1 MLFKTL
7 EIQGFKSFA
16 DKTVITFDTKTTAVV
31 GSNGNGK
38 SNISDALRWV
48 MGEQS
53 AKTMRGKNME
63 DVIFHG
69 TVGADGAM
77 ERKPMGFAH
86 VALTIDNADRS
97 LSVDA
102 DEVVISRKLY
112 RSGDSE
118 YLING
123 KKSRLRDIQE
133 LLMGTGL
140 GRDGYSIIG
149 QGRVKEIVE
158 ARDTERREVFE
169 EAAGVSLFLHK
180 KADAEKQLAQA
191 EDNITRQRDLIR
203 VDEERLP
210 MLKKQ
215 SEKAVKASELM
226 TQKKG
231 LEISVSV
238 ARLNEKRDTLTKIS
252 DDLLINNGE
261 CEQFEREIKEAEAE
275 IETLGDEKMASQAR
289 LERIRSSIQTAND
302 ELAEKRSNISVEEN
316 NLKHNEERRAELT
329 EQLKNAKENSA
340 TFDEQIK
347 DINAQIDDAKKA
359 ADECEEKAGKF
370 RKKLDE
376 ISDRNTAASEEYSA
390 LESEIAGLRAEEA
403 KQELGASMARR
414 TAEEVEAQKQS
425 FLSDLSDGESKIN
438 EYKKELENV
447 RKTAKKNAEEKD
459 TAQNKLAG
467 MERLAEGKR
476 KRYEEARTAL
486 EQVNRALSEK
496 QQRYKVLSDIEKSK
510 EGYNR
515 AVKEILTA
523 GEQGRLHGI
532 HGIVADVIT
541 VPEKYVTAI
550 ETVLSSVMQ
559 NIIVDNEET
568 ATRCIRYLKEA
579 KAGRATF
586 YPLTSMKGRYLN
598 EPRLKSEA
606 GFEGIASELVEC
618 GDEYAQ
624 IVSNL
629 LGLTAVVDDIDTATV
644 IGKKYGYKFRIVTLD
659 GQLVN
664 AGGSFTGGSQ
674 IAKTGIISRKQELD
688 SLYSEIAKLRESEKT
703 KNEEF
708 ERYKAE
714 IAKFNIESE
723 GMGDRIRELEQE
735 EIKSGAEISRL
746 SSLIE
751 QLETQGETSRKTLE
765 GFDAQIKQ
773 QNEIA
778 AAADGKKAE
787 LGEKIEELEKKLEEQ
802 SGERT
807 EAENEIR
814 DISEKIKQ
822 YNQDKLD
829 REHDIDLLKQQIKN
843 IEDNRRT
850 LIENSD
856 GYKQAMSELDDSD
869 REIREKIERIKRE
882 IEQGAGELDDKKD
895 EIKSLTD
902 EINEFDRR
910 ITELH
915 KSINEANQHKEKFSR
930 EVARLDERQVT
941 VQREYD
947 KIVALLYDS
956 YSLTVSEAAEQAEIP
971 ENLLAA
977 ENELTDLNKQI
988 SALGPVNM
996 DSVEEYRLVSERYE
1010 FQSKQLKDI
1019 EDSKR
1024 ELEKIIADMT
1034 ESIKTQFLE
1043 SFNDIN
1049 RHFKNVF
1056 VQIFGEGAHA
1066 ELELT
1071 NPEDVLNSGVEI
1083 KAAPPGKV
1091 IKNLISLSGGEQT
1104 LVAITIY
1111 FAILMHRP
1119 TPFCM
1124 LDEVDAALDVVN
1136 VEKYISYLNRF
1147 SQSTQL
1153 MIISHRRGTI
1163 EGCSVLYGVVMQE
1176 KGVSRLIRQE
1186 LTDELD
1192 GVTN

>member
-16 DKTVITFDTKTTAVV
+16 DKTVLTFDTKTTAVV

-48 MGEQS
+48 MGEQG
-53 AKTMRGKNME
+53 AKTLRGEKME

-69 TVGADGAM
+69 TV

-86 VALTIDNADRS
+86 VALTIDNADRA

-112 RSGDSE
+112 RSGESE

-123 KKSRLRDIQE
+123 KKSRLKDVQE

-149 QGRVKEIVE
+149 QGRVAEIVN
-158 ARDTERREVFE
+158 ARDTQRREIFE

-191 EDNITRQRDLIR
+191 EENMTRQRDLIR

-210 MLKKQ
+210 ILKKQ

-226 TQKKG
+226 AQKKE
-231 LEISVSV
+231 LDISVSV
-238 ARLNEKRDTLTKIS
+238 ARLNEKRDALTKIE
-252 DDLLINNGE
+252 DDLLINRGE
-261 CEQFEREIKEAEAE
+261 CEHFERDIKNAETE
-275 IETLGDEKMASQAR
+275 IENLGDDKLASQGR
-289 LERIRSSIQTAND
+289 LERMRSSIQSAND
-302 ELAEKRSNISVEEN
+302 ELAEKRANISVAEN
-316 NLKHNEERRAELT
+316 DLKHNNERREELT
-329 EQLKNAKENSA
+329 EQLKSAKENSA

-347 DINAQIDDAKKA
+347 SVNAEIEKAQKA
-359 ADECEEKAGKF
+359 AEENEKQAAEFQK
-370 RKKLDE
+370 RLDE
-376 ISDRNTAASEEYSA
+376 ISDRNSAAGEEYSA

-403 KQELGASMARR
+403 KQELALSMAKRS
-414 TAEEVEAQKQS
+414 AEETESQKKT
-425 FLSDLSDGESKIN
+425 FLDDLSSGEDKIN
-438 EYKKELENV
+438 EYKTELKDV
-447 RKTAKKNAEEKD
+447 RKAAAQNAEEKD
-459 TAQNKLAG
+459 TAKNRLAG

-476 KRYEEARTAL
+476 KRYDEARRSL
-486 EQVNRALSEK
+486 DEVNAKLGEK
-496 QQRYKVLSDIEKSK
+496 QQRYRVLSDIEKSK

-515 AVKEILTA
+515 AVKEVLNA

-541 VPEKYVTAI
+541 VQEKYVTAI
-550 ETVLSSVMQ
+550 ETALSSVMQ

-568 ATRCIRYLKEA
+568 ATRCIRFLKEA
-579 KAGRATF
+579 NAGRTTF
-586 YPLTSMKGRYLN
+586 YPLTSMKGRHLN
-598 EPRLKSEA
+598 EPRLEQEN

-624 IVSNL
+624 IISNL

-659 GQLVN
+659 GQIVN
-664 AGGSFTGGSQ
+664 AGGSFTGGSR
-674 IAKTGIISRKQELD
+674 ISKSGIISRKQELD
-688 SLYSEIAKLRESEKT
+688 ALYTEISKLRESAKS
-703 KNEEF
+703 KSEEF

-735 EIKSGAEISRL
+735 DIKTSAEISRL
-746 SSLIE
+746 QSLIE
-751 QLETQGETSRKTLE
+751 QLETQGESARKTLE

-773 QNEIA
+773 QNDIA
-778 AAADGKKAE
+778 AAAEKRMGE
-787 LGEKIEELEKKLEEQ
+787 LTEKITELEKKHEEQ

-807 EAENEIR
+807 EAENKIR

-822 YNQDKLD
+822 FNLEKLD
-829 REHDIDLLKQQIKN
+829 RERDIDVFRQQIKN
-843 IEDNRRT
+843 IEENRRT

-856 GYKQAMSELDDSD
+856 GYKQAMSDLDASD
-869 REIREKIERIKRE
+869 RGIREKIERIKRE
-882 IEQGAGELDDKKD
+882 IEQSAGEISDRND
-895 EIKSLTD
+895 ELTALTD
-902 EINEFDRR
+902 EINEFDRK
-910 ITELH
+910 INELH
-915 KSINEANQHKEKFSR
+915 RSINDYNRDKEKFSR

-941 VQREYD
+941 VQKEYD
-947 KIVALLYDS
+947 KIVALLFDS
-956 YSLTVSEAAEQAEIP
+956 YSLTVSEATEQAALP

-977 ENELTDLNKQI
+977 ENELSDLNKQI
-988 SALGPVNM
+988 NALGIVNM
-996 DSVEEYRLVSERYE
+996 ASIEEYEIVSQRYE

-1024 ELEKIIADMT
+1024 ELEKLIAEMT
-1034 ESIKTQFLE
+1034 ESIKTQFLDA
-1043 SFNDIN
+1043 FNDIN
-1049 RHFKNVF
+1049 RHFKDVF
-1056 VQIFGEGAHA
+1056 VQVFGEGAHA

-1071 NPEDVLNSGVEI
+1071 NPEDVLASGIEI

-1091 IKNLISLSGGEQT
+1091 IKNLISLSGGEQAM
-1104 LVAITIY
+1104 VAITIY

-1124 LDEVDAALDVVN
+1124 LDEVDAPLDVVN
-1136 VEKYISYLNRF
+1136 VEKYINYLNRF
-1147 SQSTQL
+1147 SQHTQL
-1153 MIISHRRGTI
+1153 MLISHRRGTI
-1163 EGCSVLYGVVMQE
+1163 EGCQVLYGVFMQE
-1176 KGVSRLIRQE
+1176 KGVSRLLRQE
-1186 LTDELD
+1186 LTDDLD

>member
-16 DKTVITFDTKTTAVV
+16 DKTVLTFDTRTTAVV

-48 MGEQS
+48 MGEQG
-53 AKTMRGKNME
+53 AKTLRGEKME

-69 TVGADGAM
+69 TT
-77 ERKPMGFAH
+77 ERKPMGYAH
-86 VALTIDNADRS
+86 VALTIDNADRA

-112 RSGDSE
+112 RSGESE

-123 KKSRLRDIQE
+123 NKSRLKDIQE

-149 QGRVKEIVE
+149 QGRVAEIVN
-158 ARDTERREVFE
+158 ARDTQRREIFE

-191 EDNITRQRDLIR
+191 EENMTRQRDLIR

-210 MLKKQ
+210 ILKKQ

-226 TQKKG
+226 AQKKE

-238 ARLNEKRDTLTKIS
+238 ARLNEKRDALTKIE
-252 DDLLINNGE
+252 DDLLINRGE
-261 CEQFEREIKEAEAE
+261 CEHFERDIKNAETE
-275 IETLGDEKMASQAR
+275 IENLGDDKMASQGR
-289 LERIRSSIQTAND
+289 LERMRSGIQSAND
-302 ELAEKRSNISVEEN
+302 ELAEKRANISVAEN
-316 NLKHNEERRAELT
+316 DLKHNTERRAELT
-329 EQLKNAKENSA
+329 EQLKSARENSA

-347 DINAQIDDAKKA
+347 AVNAEIAKAEKA
-359 ADECEEKAGKF
+359 AEENEKQAAEFQK
-370 RKKLDE
+370 RLDE
-376 ISDRNTAASEEYSA
+376 ISNRNSAASEEYSA

-403 KQELGASMARR
+403 KQELALSMARR
-414 TAEEVEAQKQS
+414 SAEETEGQKKT
-425 FLSDLSDGESKIN
+425 FLDDISSGEGKIN
-438 EYKKELENV
+438 EYKAELEGV
-447 RKTAKKNAEEKD
+447 RKVAAKNAEEKD
-459 TAQNKLAG
+459 TAKNRLAG

-476 KRYEEARTAL
+476 KRYDEARRVL
-486 EQVNRALSEK
+486 EEVNSKLGEK
-496 QQRYKVLSDIEKSK
+496 QQRYRVLSDIEKSK

-515 AVKEILTA
+515 AVKEVLNA

-532 HGIVADVIT
+532 HGTVADVIT

-550 ETVLSSVMQ
+550 ETVLNSVMQ

-568 ATRCIRYLKEA
+568 ATRCMRFLKETN
-579 KAGRATF
+579 AGRATF
-586 YPLTSMKGRYLN
+586 YPLTSMKGRRLN
-598 EPRLKSEA
+598 EPRLEHED

-618 GDEYAQ
+618 ADEYAQ
-624 IVSNL
+624 IISYL

-659 GQLVN
+659 GQIVN
-664 AGGSFTGGSQ
+664 AGGSFTGGSK
-674 IAKTGIISRKQELD
+674 ISKSGIISRKQELD
-688 SLYSEIAKLRESEKT
+688 ALYSEISKLRESARS

-735 EIKSGAEISRL
+735 DIKSSAEISRL
-746 SSLIE
+746 QSLIE
-751 QLETQGETSRKTLE
+751 QLETQGESARKTLE

-778 AAADGKKAE
+778 AAAEKQKGE
-787 LGEKIEELEKKLEEQ
+787 LTEKIAELEKKHEEQ

-807 EAENEIR
+807 EAENKIR

-822 YNQDKLD
+822 FNLEKLD
-829 REHDIDLLKQQIKN
+829 RERDIDVFRQQIKN
-843 IEDNRRT
+843 IEENRRT

-869 REIREKIERIKRE
+869 RGIREKIERIKRE
-882 IEQGAGELDDKKD
+882 IEQSAGEISDKND
-895 EIKSLTD
+895 EITALTD

-910 ITELH
+910 INELH
-915 KSINEANQHKEKFSR
+915 RSITEFNRDKEKFSR

-941 VQREYD
+941 VQKEYD

-956 YSLTVSEAAEQAEIP
+956 YTLTVSEATEKAALP

-977 ENELTDLNKQI
+977 ENDLTELNKQI
-988 SALGPVNM
+988 NALGIVNM
-996 DSVEEYRLVSERYE
+996 ASIEEYELVSQRYE
-1010 FQSKQLKDI
+1010 LQSKQLKDI

-1024 ELEKIIADMT
+1024 ELEKLIAEMT
-1034 ESIKTQFLE
+1034 ESIKAQFLDA
-1043 SFNDIN
+1043 FNDIN
-1049 RHFKNVF
+1049 RHFKDVF

-1071 NPEDVLNSGVEI
+1071 NPEDVLNSGIEI

-1091 IKNLISLSGGEQT
+1091 IKNLISLSGGEQAM
-1104 LVAITIY
+1104 VAITIY

-1124 LDEVDAALDVVN
+1124 LDEVDAPLDVVN

-1147 SQSTQL
+1147 SRRTQL

-1163 EGCSVLYGVVMQE
+1163 EGCQVLYGVFMQE
-1176 KGVSRLIRQE
+1176 KGVSRLLRQE